1 MQLFDL
7 FLLMMRGLFSFV
19 RLLVVLM
26 VFEGLFIQTLG
37 AVGAYPWPQKVVQAD
52 SSFLT
57 IRQHGDEWFH
67 WTATADGYRIA
78 LNQEGVY
85 EYVSVL
91 KSGSPRLTGIKAS
104 NAGQRSA
111 REQALLASLPKGSGV
126 ASEEIDRIRRDRR
139 EALLKSGTAGHLFAP
154 EGNQRMLVVLAT
166 FSDTEAT
173 YGREAFDE
181 LMNGASGSF
190 RHYYLE
196 NSGGRLVMESVV
208 TAWVRL
214 PQSKAYYAPEEK
226 WGEFALHAIQAAD
239 AAGVDFSEFDNDGN
253 GVVEGVAIIHQGPG
267 KEVTG
272 SEEDIWSHSWT
283 LTSAGFSSSQR
294 SFDGVLVDSYTA
306 QPETRNTRGDFNT
319 MGVIAHEFGHNLGL
333 PDYYDTLTEDENDFD
348 GTGMWDMMA
357 RGSYN
362 GSPAGSSPAHH
373 NPLSK
378 IELGWVEE
386 TVLETAGPVGLAPVQ
401 DAAMVYRVNGPE
413 AQEYFL
419 LENRQLQGFDSALPG
434 AGLLVYQVDEEQIA
448 ALRSANSINA
458 YAHQGLRILAAG
470 GETNAAS
477 AVFPG
482 SLQVTQLTDESSPAM
497 RTWSDLP
504 YNRSLTGIVT
514 EGNNI
519 SFDFMAIQ
527 NGSPLSLHASAVA
540 ADQMNLSWQ
549 PAVEGRPVLLA
560 WSPDG
565 VFGVPEDGLA
575 YAVGETIPGG
585 GEVLYAG
592 ADLSEMNHVGL
603 EGATVYHYAL
613 WSRGDV
619 EWSTPLYASD
629 RTSAAVVTSFPWFDG
644 FEGGLWDWQQEP
656 VSGSFVWEQ
665 RSAGAYGEPAVALE
679 GEQFAF
685 FHAAI
690 ADERSTRLVSPVF
703 ALEAGRTYVMDFWHY
718 QAAWDGDQDHLRVLF
733 REEGGAWT
741 SLAFF
746 DEELVNWTQRRVEL
760 PAAGGRYEIAFEGLS
775 YYGYGLAL
783 DAVKV
788 YEAGHGLGTAPVVSG
803 VQWTAYDQNSLSF
816 SWSLP
821 DPQGGIMV
829 LARKDDEVFDLPPVG
844 LGAGYNTDF
853 AAAPEGAGGARL
865 VYAGNAEGF
874 VLSGLDHSSV
884 YHLSFFGY
892 GAEGVPALTPLRGQY
907 VTEQVFYPLTV
918 RVNGHGES
926 LEGARVVVGTQ
937 EGVSD
942 QQGVVAFSVGHTLSK
957 QVLQVEA
964 PGYETHWQPFESLS
978 AQDISVDLRPLIV
991 PTVTLSRAEKQSD
1004 LSTVFWNPVVDES
1017 FDGYLPFELSV
1028 PGWTFRD
1035 VDQAATWTYRD
1046 LSFPNSGYTGSFMVV
1061 DPYYEGLLQSE
1072 HDFSA
1077 HRGRHV
1083 LAAFAARNVPNNDWL
1098 ISPELEIGEGDFLQF
1113 MARSVSDKYGLE
1125 QFHVLVSN
1133 LTDGSG
1139 NYVPLNAEVLEAPLS
1154 WTPYRF
1160 DLAEYAGKRIRFAVQ
1175 YVSDNR
1181 FVFLLDDLVVGP
1193 EAELPSRTAQPASG
1207 DYKQSV
1213 APSLP
1218 AVKRL
1223 ALVKGVSPVRV
1234 SDTGAA
1240 TGRWAYEL
1248 RVNGTINPLLE
1259 GFSSNQSVLTLEN
1272 CLDNTV
1278 ELRVQDRLYG
1288 AAGNWSP
1295 VLLVDACGVLL
1306 LDIYDAQGAPIAG
1319 ARLQVA
1325 DRELFSDEQGRVEGR
1340 GLTQGATYTYEVSA
1354 FGFVPQSGSFEV
1366 DGDVSLNFTMEV
1378 VLTDSLAIP
1387 DKAIKVVPNP
1397 VRDVLLVDGLYG
1409 LVELRLFNVSG
1420 KLVRQMQVE
1429 AYTRFEWP
1437 ISDLAPGIYVL
1448 QMRVGRSLYYRKIV
1462 KE

>member
-1 MQLFDL
+1 M
-7 FLLMMRGLFSFV
+7 
-19 RLLVVLM
+19 RLLLASLRFFVVLL
-26 VFEGLFIQTLG
+26 VFQSFFLQELA
-37 AVGAYPWPQKVVQAD
+37 AVGAYPWPQKVLQSD
-52 SSFLT
+52 SSVLT
-57 IRQHGDEWFH
+57 IRQHGDEWYH
-67 WTATADGYRIA
+67 WTSTADGYRIA
-78 LNQEGVY
+78 QNKEGFY

-91 KSGSPRLTGIKAS
+91 KSGSPQLTGLRAS
-104 NAGQRSA
+104 NPGQRTA
-111 REQALLASLPKGSGV
+111 GEQALLQFLPKGSGV
-126 ASEEIDRIRRDRR
+126 SPGERDRIRGERR
-139 EALLKSGTAGHLFAP
+139 TALLKSGTAGHLFAP
-154 EGNQRMLVVLAT
+154 EGEQRMLVILAT

-173 YGREAFDE
+173 YSREAFDE
-181 LMNGASGSF
+181 LMNGVNGSF
-190 RHYYLE
+190 RHYYME

-214 PQSKAYYAPEEK
+214 PNSRAYYAPEGK
-226 WGEFALHAIQAAD
+226 WGEFALHAVQAAD
-239 AAGVDFSEFDNDGN
+239 AAGVNFAEFDNNGN

-272 SEEDIWSHSWT
+272 NEEDIWSHSWT
-283 LTSAGFSSSQR
+283 LSAAGYTSSQR
-294 SFDGVLVDSYTA
+294 RFDGVLVDSYTA
-306 QPETRNTRGDFNT
+306 QPEMRNSRGDLNT
-319 MGVIAHEFGHNLGL
+319 IGVIAHEFGHNLGL
-333 PDYYDTLTEDENDFD
+333 PDYYDTITEDENDFD
-348 GTGMWDMMA
+348 GTGLWDMMA

-362 GSPAGSSPAHH
+362 GSPAGASPAHH

-378 IELGWVEE
+378 MELGWVEE
-386 TVLETAGPVGLAPVQ
+386 MVLETAGRVGLAPVQ
-401 DAAMVYRVNGPE
+401 DAAMVYRINGPE
-413 AQEYFL
+413 AHEYLL

-434 AGLLVYQVDEEQIA
+434 AGLLVYQVDAEQIA

-458 YAHQGLRILAAG
+458 YAHQGLRVLAAG
-470 GETNAAS
+470 GETNTAS

-482 SLQVTQLTDESSPAM
+482 SLQVTQLTDEGTPAM

-504 YNRSLTGIVT
+504 YNRSLTGIVS
-514 EGNNI
+514 EGNSI
-519 SFDFMAIQ
+519 AFDFMAIQ

-540 ADQMNLSWQ
+540 ADQMNVSWQ

-565 VFGVPEDGLA
+565 VFGIPEEGIV
-575 YAVGETIPGG
+575 YAAGETIPGG

-592 ADLSEMNHVGL
+592 ADLSEMNHMGL

-619 EWSTPLYASD
+619 EWSAPLYASD
-629 RTSAAVVTSFPWFDG
+629 RTRAAAVTSFPWFDG
-644 FEGGLWDWQQEP
+644 FEGGLWDWQQEL
-656 VSGSFVWEQ
+656 VSGSFIWEQ

-685 FHAAI
+685 FHAAV
-690 ADERSTRLVSPVF
+690 ADERSTRLVSPVL
-703 ALEAGRTYVMDFWHY
+703 ALEEGRTYVMDFWHY

-741 SLAFF
+741 SLAFY
-746 DEELVNWTQRRVEL
+746 DEELLNWTQRRVEL

-788 YEAGHGLGTAPVVSG
+788 YEAGHGLETAPVVSG

-844 LGAGYNTDF
+844 LGAGYDTDF

-884 YHLSFFGY
+884 YHISFFGY
-892 GAEGVPALTPLRGQY
+892 GEDGVPALTPLRGQY
-907 VTEQVFYPLTV
+907 VTEQVFYPLMV

-926 LEGARVVVGTQ
+926 LEGARVMVGPQ

-964 PGYETHWQPFESLS
+964 PGYETHWQPFESIS

-1035 VDQAATWTYRD
+1035 VDQAVTWTYRD

-1098 ISPELEIGEGDFLQF
+1098 ISPELEVGEGDFLQF

-1125 QFHVLVSN
+1125 QFHVWVSN

-1139 NYVPLNAEVLEAPLS
+1139 NYVQLNGEVLEAPLS
-1154 WTPYRF
+1154 WTPFRF
-1160 DLAEYAGKRIRFAVQ
+1160 DLADYAGKRIRFAIQ

-1181 FVFLLDDLVVGP
+1181 FVFLLDNLVVGP
-1193 EAELPSRTAQPASG
+1193 EARLPLGALQKVTGADKR
-1207 DYKQSV
+1207 SV
-1213 APSLP
+1213 ARLSP
-1218 AVKRL
+1218 AVERHAFVKKL
-1223 ALVKGVSPVRV
+1223 APARV
-1234 SDTGAA
+1234 SDVETT

-1248 RVNGTINPLLE
+1248 RVNGSVVQALLE
-1259 GFSSNQSVLTLEN
+1259 GFSANQRVLALEN

-1278 ELRVQDRLYG
+1278 ELRVRDQLYG
-1288 AAGNWSP
+1288 AAGTWSP
-1295 VLLVDACGVLL
+1295 ALLLDACGILVLEVA
-1306 LDIYDAQGAPIAG
+1306 DVQGAPIAG
-1319 ARLQVA
+1319 ARLKVA
-1325 DRELFSDEQGRVEGR
+1325 DQELFSDEQGRVEVR
-1340 GLTQGATYTYEVSA
+1340 GLMQAATYAYEVSA

-1366 DGDVSLNFTMEV
+1366 DGDVSLKLMLEV
-1378 VLTDSLAIP
+1378 VRTDSMAIP
-1387 DKAIKVVPNP
+1387 DKAVKVAPNP
-1397 VRDVLLVDGLYG
+1397 VGNVLRVDGLYG
-1409 LVELRLFNVSG
+1409 LVQLQLFDVG
-1420 KLVRQMQVE
+1420 GRLVREMQVE
-1429 AYTRFEWP
+1429 AYTRFEWQM
-1437 ISDLAPGIYVL
+1437 SDLPAGVYIL
-1448 QMRVGRSLYYRKIV
+1448 QLRAGRSLYYRKIV